1 MTRRRGPFKKTG
13 SRPMRGAMID
23 FRAGTATGHP
33 GDACPL
39 RGLLDPWTAGGGQFL
54 RGDLATVLARLC
66 RDERG
71 PRPLVI
77 AAGAAPALV
86 EAACSLD
93 GLRVTL
99 VPPDRDGLPDRPSLF
114 LALERAGAGCRCL
127 LPLASP
133 LGVLADPP
141 LLEDVARALP
151 GGLLLDVGFALY
163 EPALE
168 LSIPWPGTAA
178 LLGPERPFEP
188 LGDAPWLAVEV
199 APEAP
204 PPAPAAAPEGAET
217 VLAWDEWI
225 RSALEARDGIVTW
238 PRARETYAPGIV
250 AFSFEGWPAGE
261 AAAILEES
269 FGILVDAARPTAAP
283 LPGDP
288 AEVLRV
294 FPGPGHHEAEIE
306 ALVGALWRVAESR
319 RPDPVA
325 H

>member
-1 MTRRRGPFKKTG
+1 
-13 SRPMRGAMID
+13 MRGTMID
-23 FRAGTATGHP
+23 FRAGTATDRAGE
-33 GDACPL
+33 ASPL
-39 RGLLDPWTAGGGQFL
+39 RGLLEPWTAGGGDL
-54 RGDLATVLARLC
+54 VRGDLGTVLARLC
-66 RDERG
+66 RADHGR
-71 PRPLVI
+71 RSLVV

-86 EAACSLD
+86 EAACALD
-93 GLRVTL
+93 GVQVTL

-114 LALERAGAGCRCL
+114 LALERAGADCRCL

-141 LLEDVARALP
+141 FLEDVARALP
-151 GGLLLDVGFALY
+151 GGLILDVGFALY

-178 LLGPERPFEP
+178 LLGPEHPFEP
-188 LGDAPWLAVEV
+188 EGDARWLAALV
-199 APEAP
+199 APDAP
-204 PPAPAAAPEGAET
+204 PPAPAAAPEGAEV

-238 PRARETYAPGIV
+238 PRARETYAPGVV
-250 AFSFEGWPAGE
+250 AFSLPGWPAGE

-269 FGILVDAARPTAAP
+269 FGILVDAERPTAAP

-294 FPGPGHHEAEIE
+294 FPGTGHGEAEIE